1 MTNRHLIKN
10 ACVISVDPGIG
21 TLPRANIRIEDD
33 RIAAIGTDVSA
44 EDAVVIDAEGMI
56 AMPGLICCH
65 RHLWMTL
72 LRGYVSDGTWS
83 SYYVETFWGRRPLY
97 RARDNHIAA
106 YAGAL
111 EAIEAGVTTVLDF
124 HDCSIAPGNAD
135 ASLDALEKS
144 GIRAV
149 FSYGLEGAP
158 NLTADTTPALEDLSP
173 TEGWHRSEAKSLRSG
188 RLSSDDALVTMGITT
203 RNIEK
208 LPHHCSEH
216 DLGLARELAVRTTTT
231 HAGGGALSMG
241 MPFIENLRQGGLLGP
256 DLLFSHG
263 QSFTENEL
271 DVLADAGVKIVVS
284 AESELG
290 QGADPVTWRA
300 REHGITVG
308 LGADSVGSLSGD
320 MFRHMQITL
329 KAGRGSRNRI
339 LDAQGIAPIDVAM
352 TAADMLEMTTMG
364 GARCLNMEDRIG
376 SLTPGK
382 QADIILLRRD
392 RIGMMS
398 GARPE
403 QIAVLQANGRDVD
416 TVMVAGQLRKR
427 HGQLLDVDPLSV
439 QTELDA
445 SRTWLTEAYE
455 SVDLAPVWK
464 GYERMIASA

>member
-1 MTNRHLIKN
+1 MTNRRIIRD
-10 ACVISVDPGIG
+10 ACVISVDPAIG
-21 TLPRANIRIEDD
+21 TVPRADILIEGE
-33 RIAAIGTDVSA
+33 RIAAIGPNLGVS
-44 EDAVVIDAEGMI
+44 DADMIDGTGMI

-97 RARDNHIAA
+97 RAQDAHIAA

-111 EAIEAGVTTVLDF
+111 EAIDAGVTTVLDF
-124 HDCSIAPGNAD
+124 HDCSVAQGNAD

-158 NLTADTTPALEDLSP
+158 NLVLGRTPELEDLSP
-173 TEGWHRSEAKSLRSG
+173 TQPWHRTEAHALRNG
-188 RLSSDDALVTMGITT
+188 RLSNDDARVTMGITT

-208 LPHHCSEH
+208 LPHSCSEH
-216 DLGLARELAVRTTTT
+216 DLGLARELGVRTTTT

-241 MPFIENLRQGGLLGP
+241 LPFIENLRKHGLLGL

-263 QSFTENEL
+263 QSFTEEEL
-271 DVLADAGVKIVVS
+271 DTLADAGVKIVVS

-300 REHGITVG
+300 RQHGITVG

-329 KAGRGSRNRI
+329 KAGRGSRNKI

-352 TAADMLEMTTMG
+352 TAADMLAMTTMG
-364 GARCLNMEDRIG
+364 GAQCLRLEDRIG

-382 QADIILLRRD
+382 QADVILLRRD

-398 GARPE
+398 DAEPE
-403 QIAVLQANGRDVD
+403 QVAVLQANGRDVD
-416 TVMVAGQLRKR
+416 TVLIAGQLRKQAGR
-427 HGQLLDVDPLSV
+427 LLDVDPTAV
-439 QTELDA
+439 QRELDR
-445 SRTWLTEAYE
+445 SRDWLTEAYRA
-455 SVDLAPVWK
+455 VDLAPIWQ
-464 GYERMIASA
+464 GYERMIAAA